1 MTLLSSLK
9 QEEKIIV
16 YVDPE
21 IADLIPGFLENR
33 RKDIKAMNEA
43 LREGDLETIRVL
55 GHKMKKRA
63 NGSYRSETVTEIGK
77 SLEES
82 AKNNNAEGIQ
92 RSMQELAAYL
102 DRVEVIYE

>member
-1 MTLLSSLK
+1 MTQQNAPK

-16 YVDPE
+16 YADPE

-33 RKDIKAMNEA
+33 RKDIKAVNEA
-43 LREGDLETIRVL
+43 LREGDLETIRLL
-55 GHKMKKRA
+55 GHSMKKGA
-63 NGSYRSETVTEIGK
+63 NGSYGFETVTEIGN

-102 DRVEVIYE
+102 DRVEVLYG

>member
-55 GHKMKKRA
+55 GHNMKKRA
-63 NGSYRSETVTEIGK
+63 NGSYGSETVTEIGK